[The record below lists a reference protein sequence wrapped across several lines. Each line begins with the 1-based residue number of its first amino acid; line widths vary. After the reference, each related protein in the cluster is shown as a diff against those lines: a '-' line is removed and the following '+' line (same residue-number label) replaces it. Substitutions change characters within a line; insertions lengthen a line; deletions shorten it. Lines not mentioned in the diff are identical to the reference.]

1 MHVLDQPVES
11 LPGIGGVTGK
21 TLRARGLATV
31 GDVLL
36 HLPRRY
42 DDERRLTPLAELVP
56 GERQVTVGR
65 VASVAARGGRRRKML
80 ELRLEPRE
88 GEPPGRFGFLRLVWF
103 HAPPGLATRH
113 ARGDELRVVGKVEL
127 HRGAVTMA
135 HPTVSVPD
143 GAAGAVEPRYGELG
157 GIKPKTLAKAVAAAV
172 ARGARSYPDHIPG
185 WLRDEA
191 RLGPVSGALIA
202 LHAPPADLDS
212 EQLEAYR
219 AQRSPAHLRL
229 ALEEFYLLELAVAL
243 RRSEYSGLPAKALA
257 PPSERLEEAT
267 DALPFALTAAQARCV
282 AEIGADLERSRPM
295 RRLLQ
300 GDVGAG
306 KTAVAMLAAARS
318 VAGGAQVAFLAPTEL
333 LAEQHA
339 RSFRPFTDA
348 LGLRLSLCLGGGV
361 GDYDG
366 LEAGTVDVAVGTHAL
381 LGSKVRFDELGLAI
395 VDEQHRFGVAQRLA
409 LVDKGAGFVPHLLV
423 MTATP
428 IPRSLALVLYGD
440 LDVSLLDELPPG
452 RVPPV
457 TRAYPEPRRAE
468 ALRQLERAL
477 EAGGR
482 GYVVCPAIDGDDEL
496 RGVLPTRDELA
507 LRFGKERVLAVH
519 GRVGAEER
527 GRVMRAFA
535 EGLADVLVATTV
547 IEVGVDVPAANVIVI
562 EHAERFGLA
571 QLHQLRG
578 RVGRGGQR
586 SACLLVHGEL
596 TDDAEARVS
605 ALCES
610 SDGFRIAERD
620 LEIRGPGQVFGR
632 RQSGNAGFRFGD
644 LSRDLPLL
652 ERARALATRT
662 LGVDPTLERADALW
676 ARKAIDA
683 LAAEPV
689 REEAG

>member
-1 MHVLDQPVES
+1 MHPLNQPVES

-21 TLRARGLATV
+21 TLRARGLGTV
-31 GDVLL
+31 GAVLL

-42 DDERRLTPLAELVP
+42 DDERRLVPLGELVP
-56 GERQVTVGR
+56 GERQVTHGR
-65 VASVAARGGRRRKML
+65 VASIVARGGRRKKML
-80 ELRLEPRE
+80 ELRLEPLP
-88 GEPPGRFGFLRLVWF
+88 GDAPGRFGFLRLVWF
-103 HAPPGLATRH
+103 HAPPGLTTRY

-143 GAAGAVEPRYGELG
+143 ASAGAIEPRYPDVG
-157 GIKPKTLAKAVAAAV
+157 GIKPKTLAKAIAAA
-172 ARGARSYPDHIPG
+172 ASRGARSYPDHIPA
-185 WLRDEA
+185 WLREEA
-191 RLGPVSGALIA
+191 AISAVGDALLA
-202 LHAPPADLDS
+202 LHGPPRDLDAKAF
-212 EQLEAYR
+212 EAYCEL
-219 AQRSPAHLRL
+219 RSPGHLRL
-229 ALEEFYLLELAVAL
+229 ALEEFFLLELAVAL
-243 RRSEYSGLPAKALA
+243 RKSEYAGLPAKVLS
-257 PPSERLEEAT
+257 PAT
-267 DALPFALTAAQARCV
+267 DHLERAEAALPFTLTAAQARCV
-282 AEIGADLERSRPM
+282 AEIGADLERRRPM

-306 KTAVAMLAAARS
+306 KTAVAMLAAARA
-318 VAGGAQVAFLAPTEL
+318 VASGAQVAFLAPTEL
-333 LAEQHA
+333 LAEQHT
-339 RSFRPFTDA
+339 RSFRPFAEA

-361 GDYDG
+361 GDYEG
-366 LEAGTVDVAVGTHAL
+366 LEAGEVDVAIGTHAL
-381 LGSKVRFDELGLAI
+381 LTGKARFRELGLAI

-409 LVDKGAGFVPHLLV
+409 LVAKGAGAVPHLLV

-452 RVPPV
+452 RLPPV
-457 TRAYPEPRRAE
+457 TRAYPEPRRSE

-482 GYVVCPAIDGDDEL
+482 AYVVCPAIDGDESL
-496 RGVLPTRDELA
+496 RGVLPTRHELA
-507 LRFGKERVLAVH
+507 VRFGDERVLAVH
-519 GRVGAEER
+519 GRVGSEDR
-527 GRVMRAFA
+527 GRIMKAFA
-535 EGLADVLVATTV
+535 DGVATVLVATTV
-547 IEVGVDVPAANVIVI
+547 VEVGVDVPEANVIII
-562 EHAERFGLA
+562 EQAERFGLA

-596 TDDAEARVS
+596 TDDAEARL
-605 ALCES
+605 AAMCELA
-610 SDGFRIAERD
+610 DGFRIAERD
-620 LEIRGPGQVFGR
+620 LQIRGPGQVFGR

-662 LGVDPTLERADALW
+662 LSVDPTLEREDARW
-676 ARKAIDA
+676 ARRAIDA
-683 LAAEPV
+683 LADEPV